1 MSTRKAPRRPA
12 MLDAEQAENIP
23 GAEDAASSS
32 EVAHLVAQTLLGI
45 EKESDENV
53 QRLRQLL
60 ESGGIDTV
68 SELWS
73 TSPASTLP
81 GTLWRLYLVY
91 QWYLRNPQLVNERFQ
106 QGLAALDIGD
116 IFSREHSD
124 KSVANL
130 MDKLAALWQ
139 AQTSIAELAPLLD
152 RVSDFLQVLASGVSA
167 EWIKDSRDELADSVT
182 LRPQALLQTA
192 DDLKLSARAAKV
204 NHLN

>member
-1 MSTRKAPRRPA
+1 MTTRQTPRRPA

-91 QWYLRNPQLVNERFQ
+91 QWYLRDPQLVNERFQ
-106 QGLAALDIGD
+106 QGLAALEIGD
-116 IFSREHSD
+116 IFSRKHSD

-192 DDLKLSARAAKV
+192 DDLKLSARAAKA

>member
-130 MDKLAALWQ
+130 MDELAALWQ

-192 DDLKLSARAAKV
+192 DDLKLSARAAKA